1 MGSDHSARSNTVLK
15 GIDVSIFVN
24 KRFLG
29 QKSEISAFARLQYGG
44 RNSKS
49 RSGAALMLALWALFM
64 LSAMVISW
72 ASDIQSRL
80 SLSSNANRVL
90 SAEAMACSGADR
102 IASGHKS
109 ELTKLA
115 PADGKRRLRGPH
127 CRRRGS

>member
-72 ASDIQSRL
+72 ASIQSRL

-90 SAEAMACSGADR
+90 SAEAMACSGADIALHPGISPSSPNLHRQTGSEGYEAR
-102 IASGHKS
+102 I
-109 ELTKLA
+109 
-115 PADGKRRLRGPH
+115 
-127 CRRRGS
+127 